1 MIYIHIYIEKS
12 QFVNPR
18 IYMYQYY
25 IYEGSHYSCEW
36 LHHYTNMKNEKLADS
51 K

>member
-1 MIYIHIYIEKS
+1 MDIDTIYT
-12 QFVNPR
+12 
-18 IYMYQYY
+18 
-25 IYEGSHYSCEW
+25 YENSHYSCEW